1 MWLDERMTR
10 RGALRAGLGGVA
22 SIYLAGCGG
31 SSGGGGGGGGDGAS
45 LNWLTWSDH
54 YMKDQLASVQ
64 RATGISAKPT
74 LQSDNAEGYLKLKQ
88 AGGQWDMLSADALWA
103 PKENEEGLTASFDI
117 AEIGASRELF
127 PFAREMPFWRDGGNT
142 MAYPFGWSSVQICY
156 DPREVSPAPTS
167 WEVLLDKRYAG
178 KVIAN
183 HQPTDLMAVG
193 GLATGAAEP
202 YDMTPEEI
210 DRARDFLREAKPAF
224 LTLAADDSQIVRAL
238 ADGSAT
244 LAIANLGMDYRV
256 KDAGGPQLRMAT
268 PREGVFGYIDG
279 EQLVKT
285 SPNEAAFLRF
295 LDKMERA
302 EWIAANFM
310 ANSRPLFNEKAY
322 KLLVDQGDQERADR
336 LLYNKPE
343 QALEMTLK
351 GPSGDVQAYTEAFN
365 EVFGA

>member
-1 MWLDERMTR
+1 MMWTDARMTR
-10 RGALRAGLGGVA
+10 RGALQAGVGGVV

-31 SSGGGGGGGGDGAS
+31 GSSGGGGGSGGGS
-45 LNWLTWSDH
+45 LTWHTWSDH
-54 YMKDQLASVQ
+54 YAKDQLASVE
-64 RATGISAKPT
+64 RATRIAAKPT

-88 AGGQWDMLSADALWA
+88 DAQIDMLSADALWV
-103 PKENEEGLTASFDI
+103 PKENREGLTSSFDI
-117 AEIGASRELF
+117 AEIGASRELY

-142 MAYPFGWSSVQICY
+142 MAYPFAWSTVQICY
-156 DPREVSPAPTS
+156 DPRHVSPAPTS
-167 WEVLLDKRYAG
+167 WEVLLDKRYQG

-183 HQPTDLMAVG
+183 NQPTDLMAVG
-193 GLATGAAEP
+193 GLATGAADP
-202 YDMTPEEI
+202 YNMTPEEI
-210 DRARDFLREAKPAF
+210 GRARDFLREAKPAF

-244 LAIANLGMDYRV
+244 MAIANLGMDYRV
-256 KDAGGPQLRMAT
+256 KDAGGPQLEMAR
-268 PREGVFGYIDG
+268 PKEGVFGYIDG
-279 EQLVKT
+279 EQLVKA
-285 SPNEAAFLRF
+285 SSKEDVFLRF

-302 EWIAANFM
+302 DWIAANFL

-336 LLYNKPE
+336 LSYNEPE

-351 GPSGDVQAYTEAFN
+351 GPSGDVQAYTDAFN